1 MAAPVGFGNLINRKY
16 DIQERQGDAAA
27 ELARANAANIT
38 AATPFE
44 NALRSAQARETN
56 QRAGTLT
63 PLSEASIRQSDAGA
77 REAGA
82 RAGYYG
88 AQSGLAGSQ
97 SGLVDAQAQAQLS
110 RLSPTPDIANVGLF
124 RTTQQTYAP
133 DGGSQAQVPDNTL
146 QSTYRARQQ
155 PGFTATAGAPISG
168 VPAGGLT
175 SHATSGVQDS
185 NLIGGAL
192 ARGPSSSPVNG
203 QGGIQIKDPNDFTAF
218 NRGTSMV
225 EKPVPAPGQTQTSGT
240 WGSPPNIR
248 QITGIT
254 GVPRP
259 TPTPPPAPAY
269 AKGTSKVPHKGAGK
283 HVAAP
288 PMMSPGG
295 PMGAP
300 QGMPSPGQTG
310 PAMPGPMG
318 GPPPGLPGLAG
329 MLQAAMGADQVPGQ
343 GNKDTVPA
351 MLTPGEAVVN
361 QGGVSHIPGGRA
373 TIAHANAQGNAD
385 KAGGRPPGLNRGMVK
400 KPPGHNVAV
409 HIHLH

>member
-1 MAAPVGFGNLINRKY
+1 MPAPVGFGNLINRKY

-27 ELARANAANIT
+27 ELARANAANTT
-38 AATPFE
+38 ASTPFE
-44 NALRSAQARETN
+44 NALRGAQARETN
-56 QRAGTLT
+56 LRASTLT
-63 PLSEASIRQSDAGA
+63 PLSEASIRSSDAGA

-82 RAGYYG
+82 RSGYYG
-88 AQSGLAGSQ
+88 AQAGLAGSQ
-97 SGLVDAQAQAQLS
+97 TAAQYS
-110 RLSPTPDIANVGLF
+110 RLGAVPDIALQGAY
-124 RTTQQTYAP
+124 RTAQQTFAP
-133 DGGSQAQVPDNTL
+133 GGAT
-146 QSTYRARQQ
+146 STS
-155 PGFTATAGAPISG
+155 PGFSSTPGAPISG
-168 VPAGGLT
+168 VPAGGLRSALDT
-175 SHATSGVQDS
+175 SSVAPGVQDS

-203 QGGIQIKDPNDFTAF
+203 PGGIQIEDPNDFTPGYS
-218 NRGTSMV
+218 RGTSMV
-225 EKPVPAPGQTQTSGT
+225 EKPIPAPGQTQTSGT
-240 WGSPPNIR
+240 WGSPPSIR

-259 TPTPPPAPAY
+259 MPTPPPAPAY
-269 AKGTSKVPHKGAGK
+269 ARGTSKVAAGHKGAGGK

-310 PAMPGPMG
+310 PAMPGPMA

-385 KAGGRPPGLNRGMVK
+385 KAAGGRPGLNRGMVK
-400 KPPGHNVAV
+400 KAPGHNVAV